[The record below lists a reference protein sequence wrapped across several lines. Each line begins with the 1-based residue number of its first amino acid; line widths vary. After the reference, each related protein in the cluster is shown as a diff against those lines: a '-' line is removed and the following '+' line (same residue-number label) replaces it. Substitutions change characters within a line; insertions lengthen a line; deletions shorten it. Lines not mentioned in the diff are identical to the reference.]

1 MNELN
6 RLKSIIELLKDLLLC
21 DIIND
26 NILQNQKEFF
36 DSIKSNADL
45 EEDDLQRIVL
55 NNIKIIEDKILN
67 R

>member
-6 RLKSIIELLKDLLLC
+6 RLKSIIKLLKDLLLC

-26 NILQNQKEFF
+26 DILQNQKEFF
-36 DSIKSNADL
+36 DNIQSNADL

>member
-26 NILQNQKEFF
+26 DILQNQKEFF
-36 DSIKSNADL
+36 ESIQSNADL

>member
-26 NILQNQKEFF
+26 DILQNQKEFF
-36 DSIKSNADL
+36 DNIQSNADL

>member
-6 RLKSIIELLKDLLLC
+6 RLKSIIDLLKDLLLC

-26 NILQNQKEFF
+26 DILQNQKEFF

-55 NNIKIIEDKILN
+55 NNIKIIEDKIIK

>member
-6 RLKSIIELLKDLLLC
+6 RLKSIIDLLKDLLLC

-26 NILQNQKEFF
+26 DILQNQKEFF
-36 DSIKSNADL
+36 DNIQSNADL

-55 NNIKIIEDKILN
+55 NNIKIIENKILN

>member
-6 RLKSIIELLKDLLLC
+6 RLKSIVELLKDLLLC

-26 NILQNQKEFF
+26 DILQNQKEFF
-36 DSIKSNADL
+36 DNIQSNADL

-55 NNIKIIEDKILN
+55 NNIKIIENKILN

>member
-6 RLKSIIELLKDLLLC
+6 RLKSIIELLKDFLLC

-26 NILQNQKEFF
+26 DILQNQKEFF

>member
-1 MNELN
+1 MNELD

-26 NILQNQKEFF
+26 DILQNQKEFF
-36 DSIKSNADL
+36 DSIQSNADL

>member
-26 NILQNQKEFF
+26 DILQNQKEFF
-36 DSIKSNADL
+36 DSIQSNADL